1 MSLDMSVK
9 YKTWFIQNF
18 LGKNQRLPRTKIVFS
33 RTSFPNNMKLRLL
46 KCIGGGGLAN
56 ITTPSFIK
64 AQCLGYF
71 KLRKMNREHWNHI
84 KKTLLWSPRKLLR
97 IAMLSI
103 IPLRKTFFLMKV
115 IFIQGAFK
123 NIQGLLWKI
132 QGLFKDIA
140 QFFNFQGLF
149 KDTMLFQG
157 LFKTR
162 VNHAKRP

>member
-1 MSLDMSVK
+1 MPGTLKS
-9 YKTWFIQNF
+9 YKENTFMI
-18 LGKNQRLPRTKIVFS
+18 TKKIFVY
-33 RTSFPNNMKLRLL
+33 
-46 KCIGGGGLAN
+46 C
-56 ITTPSFIK
+56 
-64 AQCLGYF
+64 Y
-71 KLRKMNREHWNHI
+71 
-84 KKTLLWSPRKLLR
+84 
-97 IAMLSI
+97 MLSI

-115 IFIQGAFK
+115 FFIQGAFK